1 MKPEDDDASILQCS
15 YESSLKT
22 IHRAGARDHG
32 PISQPR
38 EYRQLR

>member
-1 MKPEDDDASILQCS
+1 MKPEVDAPILQCY

-22 IHRAGARDHG
+22 IHRAGARDGG

-38 EYRQLR
+38 EYGQLR

>member
-1 MKPEDDDASILQCS
+1 MKPKMMMPQFYNVR

-22 IHRAGARDHG
+22 IHRAGARDDG

-38 EYRQLR
+38 EYR